1 MGVDAEAKT
10 ALAKQTW
17 LSLRRWAPFPAPQG
31 AEIIDPSQDLQE
43 APLGFQLLMLRLG
56 GNSPAKS
63 QAGKQFQPELGKL
76 WQ

>member
-1 MGVDAEAKT
+1 MGVGTEAKT

-17 LSLRRWAPFPAPQG
+17 LSLRRWAPFPARQG
-31 AEIIDPSQDLQE
+31 PEIIDPSQDLQE
-43 APLGFQLLMLRLG
+43 APLLRLG